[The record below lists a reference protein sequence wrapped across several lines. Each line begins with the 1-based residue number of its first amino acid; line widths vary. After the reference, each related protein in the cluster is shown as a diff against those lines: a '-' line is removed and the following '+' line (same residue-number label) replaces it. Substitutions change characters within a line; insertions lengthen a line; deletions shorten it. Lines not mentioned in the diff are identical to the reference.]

1 MPSPS
6 TRWHRA
12 LAAVAALTAVLAG
25 ALLCVGTSTAAD
37 TGGTAGAGR
46 PQVAVAG
53 SGAVARSA
61 AVTPRVGVAA
71 SAAVAPQVAVA
82 GPTAVGPQAAVPP
95 NGAVA
100 AAAVAPQGAAPPPA
114 AVAPPATAAK
124 QGAAPAGEHRAP
136 GCGEGSA
143 DGGLS
148 PATPPRGS
156 AAHELLPALPTTAH
170 GGAGCP
176 AAEDAVLDLAPE
188 RAPPALAAPGPI
200 DLSVLRV

>member
-6 TRWHRA
+6 SRWHRA
-12 LAAVAALTAVLAG
+12 LAAVAALPAVLVG

-46 PQVAVAG
+46 PRPAVAG
-53 SGAVARSA
+53 
-61 AVTPRVGVAA
+61 P
-71 SAAVAPQVAVA
+71 AAVAPQ
-82 GPTAVGPQAAVPP
+82 AAVSP

-100 AAAVAPQGAAPPPA
+100 PPA
-114 AVAPPATAAK
+114 AVAEP
-124 QGAAPAGEHRAP
+124 GAAPAGEQRAP
-136 GCGEGSA
+136 GCGEGSG

-176 AAEDAVLDLAPE
+176 AAGDALLDLAPE